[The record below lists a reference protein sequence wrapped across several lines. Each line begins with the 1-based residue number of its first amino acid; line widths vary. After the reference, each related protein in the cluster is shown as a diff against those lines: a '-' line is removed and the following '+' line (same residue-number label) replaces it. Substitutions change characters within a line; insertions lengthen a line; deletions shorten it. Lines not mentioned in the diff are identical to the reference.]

1 MEIFQIRTDL
11 ALEARESVNEEESK
25 LRGVSVDEH
34 YEEETDIRIT
44 KVTIDTKNAEKT
56 LGKPMGVYVTMEA
69 PAMVEPDDDY
79 HREISEALAEEL
91 LKMMPGEAEELS
103 VLIVG
108 LGNREVTADALGPQV
123 VDNLLITRHVVRA
136 YGKAA
141 YNCTRM
147 NLVSSI
153 EPGVMAK
160 TGMETA
166 EIISGVVKE
175 TQPDVLIA
183 VDALAARSTRR
194 LNRTIQITNTGI
206 QPGSGVGNHRNA
218 LTEETLGVPVIAI
231 GIPTVVDAATIV
243 GDALEKL
250 MSWKEPGRSRMD
262 ILKMAPRKLYEEYIE
277 ARRQPYMIHF
287 AGYQKPWDVADCD
300 FAEYFWE
307 YAKNSSYFATLLSK
321 CTTTLSEGAVLRS
334 SLKNIPVLRK
344 AANRLL
350 PYGSRRRELIKKFD
364 YNLNK

>member
-1 MEIFQIRTDL
+1 MDNFQIRTDL

-25 LRGVSVDEH
+25 LRGVSVEEH
-34 YEEETDIRIT
+34 YEEEADLRIT
-44 KVTIDTKNAEKT
+44 KVTIDTKNAEKM

-91 LKMMPGEAEELS
+91 LKMMPQEQEEQS
-103 VLIVG
+103 VLVVG

-123 VDNLLITRHVVRA
+123 VDNLLITRHVVKN

-166 EIISGVVKE
+166 AEIISGVVKE
-175 TQPDVLIA
+175 TGPDVLIV

-218 LTEETLGVPVIAI
+218 LTQETLGVPVIAI

-250 MSWKEPGRSRMD
+250 MSGEKEFDAVKYMGQHRM
-262 ILKMAPRKLYEEYIE
+262 A
-277 ARRQPYMIHF
+277 
-287 AGYQKPWDVADCD
+287 
-300 FAEYFWE
+300 FAELNNMYMTG
-307 YAKNSSYFATLLSK
+307 KDIDSVVKRVSYTV
-321 CTTTLSEGAVLRS
+321 SEGI
-334 SLKNIPVLRK
+334 NIAMEKSFVV
-344 AANRLL
+344 
-350 PYGSRRRELIKKFD
+350 
-364 YNLNK
+364 

>member
-1 MEIFQIRTDL
+1 MDNFQIRTDL

-25 LRGVSVDEH
+25 LRGVSVEEH
-34 YEEETDIRIT
+34 YEEEADLRIT
-44 KVTIDTKNAEKT
+44 KVTIDTKNAEKM

-91 LKMMPGEAEELS
+91 LKMMPQEQEEQS
-103 VLIVG
+103 VLVVG

-123 VDNLLITRHVVRA
+123 IDNLLITRHVVKN

-175 TQPDVLIA
+175 TGPDVLIV

-218 LTEETLGVPVIAI
+218 LTQETLGVPVITLCKTM
-231 GIPTVVDAATIV
+231 PVVF
-243 GDALEKL
+243 L
-250 MSWKEPGRSRMD
+250 
-262 ILKMAPRKLYEEYIE
+262 
-277 ARRQPYMIHF
+277 
-287 AGYQKPWDVADCD
+287 
-300 FAEYFWE
+300 
-307 YAKNSSYFATLLSK
+307 
-321 CTTTLSEGAVLRS
+321 
-334 SLKNIPVLRK
+334 
-344 AANRLL
+344 
-350 PYGSRRRELIKKFD
+350 
-364 YNLNK
+364 